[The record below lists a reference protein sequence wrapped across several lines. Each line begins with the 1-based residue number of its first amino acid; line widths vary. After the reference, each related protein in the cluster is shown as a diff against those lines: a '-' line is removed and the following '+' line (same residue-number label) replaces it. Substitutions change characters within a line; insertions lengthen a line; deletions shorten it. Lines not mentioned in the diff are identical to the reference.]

1 MDEVCMEHSAHAR
14 AIRKHDE
21 RLDAHGRQLDTLA
34 ETLAALKEIERQNQE
49 RIDAPDGMKPDSTCY
64 FAGSS
69 LSGNIAVNVRIEPDG
84 LISVVCEGKTVGY
97 WTFSACFPAA

>member
-1 MDEVCMEHSAHAR
+1 MYVRCDVWNGTKPGSDWTEFT
-14 AIRKHDE
+14 
-21 RLDAHGRQLDTLA
+21 RLP
-34 ETLAALKEIERQNQE
+34 E
-49 RIDAPDGMKPDSTCY
+49 GMKPDSTCY

>member
-1 MDEVCMEHSAHAR
+1 MNEVCIEHSAHER

-49 RIDAPDGMKPDSTCY
+49 RIDAIEGRVSQLESVPNERWEKAVTVAITGVVGAVVGMALAA
-64 FAGSS
+64 AGM
-69 LSGNIAVNVRIEPDG
+69 G
-84 LISVVCEGKTVGY
+84 
-97 WTFSACFPAA
+97 